1 MSDIR
6 AAVLAG
12 PGAPP
17 TIEMLDLPRLGRKA
31 AIYAIGACGVSGA
44 DVALLRG
51 DAPSDLSWPVTPGQE
66 AAAVLQEIGGDLTED
81 SLGRQLRPGAKI
93 LVPSFAPCLRCA
105 VCLHYPALT
114 ARCLHPTPLRGG
126 WADRGHTDF
135 AAHPGARLYRLPDD
149 MPLWLA
155 TLTEPFATAQR
166 ALRRAQEIGRFPPGA
181 TVVVHGTGAIALL
194 AVAAAQEM
202 GAGRTIVASGPED
215 MFARLCRQFGAEATI
230 GADTPAER
238 VAIVRETIDGLGAD
252 LVLNVAAPAAAG
264 LEMLRVGGTCID
276 LGPAFDDPFNDLAA
290 RDLTLLGSAGHAPT
304 DLPAAIQMLHRVRGR
319 YPFLKMLSRHP
330 LTAAGIAEAAASS
343 APKAILVGNPD
354 IIGP

>member
-17 TIEMLDLPRLGRKA
+17 TIEMLDLPRLGRRA

-44 DVALLRG
+44 DMALLRG
-51 DAPSDLSWPVTPGQE
+51 DAPADLSWPITPGQE
-66 AAAVLQEIGGDLTED
+66 AAAVLQEIGSDLTED
-81 SLGRQLRPGAKI
+81 SLGRR
-93 LVPSFAPCLRCA
+93 
-105 VCLHYPALT
+105 LT
-114 ARCLHPTPLRGG
+114 
-126 WADRGHTDF
+126 
-135 AAHPGARLYRLPDD
+135 
-149 MPLWLA
+149 
-155 TLTEPFATAQR
+155 
-166 ALRRAQEIGRFPPGA
+166 PGA

-238 VAIVRETIDGLGAD
+238 VEIVRETIDGLGAD

-276 LGPAFDDPFNDLAA
+276 LGPASGGPFDDLAA
-290 RDLTLLGSAGHAPT
+290 RDLMLLGSAGHAPA
-304 DLPAAIQMLHRVRGR
+304 DLPGAIQMLHRARGR

-330 LTAAGIAEAAASS
+330 LTAAGIAEAAASN
-343 APKAILVGNPD
+343 APKAVLVGNPD